1 VDACGVRG
9 PGTLTLQTN
18 PLIKETDMLPVEV
31 LESIAAWRCLTE
43 AEQVSRLREC
53 VVDEVVGNMR
63 MEGQPV
69 SAEWESAARRSM
81 LRGGPR
87 LTRGG
92 SSTTAT

>member
-1 VDACGVRG
+1 
-9 PGTLTLQTN
+9 
-18 PLIKETDMLPVEV
+18 MLPVEV

-69 SAEWESAARRSM
+69 SAEWESAARRRPADPWRVVDHRNLIPGTSKM
-81 LRGGPR
+81 AVPTWYHLSHDHEPAP
-87 LTRGG
+87 LPTC
-92 SSTTAT
+92 